1 MYQGKLNLRR
11 RILAGVVGLVSI
23 AALGACSG
31 GSVTGSSA
39 SGGGRTQI
47 NIWWDYTAGS
57 ATAAQDIVTQ
67 FNGSQDKYQ
76 AVAQFGAPS
85 DQFDAKLIN
94 AVKNG
99 QGPNLVIGDS
109 TPQNIGLVTE
119 TGKVLPLDS
128 YLSDPSSTI
137 TKSNFTPGMLS
148 TGTFKG
154 TLYTLPTDIGDY
166 AIVYNKKMF
175 ADAGI
180 TSTPTTWSELAADAA
195 KLTKGTTQYG
205 IYLPISSGEWPV
217 FTWQS
222 MLWGAGG
229 EFLNS
234 DNTKAEFNSQAG
246 IDALSAWVD
255 LIKSHNAYPQSLF
268 SSTNNGGTAALTAQ
282 KVAMAYDGAY
292 NLGTLDKALGAD
304 NVGVFAAPGLKQP
317 GMNLG
322 TDNSYLLKG
331 TTATEQGSW
340 QFLQYWL
347 KPSVQATWDVSTGY
361 FPSNSDTSNDPT
373 WKSYLEKNPRIP
385 VFVKELEY
393 AKARPSITSYSEVS
407 NALSQELTAAMMGQS
422 SPADALNAAAT
433 KAQGILDKAGK

>member
-1 MYQGKLNLRR
+1 MYQGQLKRR
-11 RILAGVVGLVSI
+11 SILEGVAGLVSV
-23 AALGACSG
+23 AALSACSG
-31 GSVTGSSA
+31 GSVNGSSGG
-39 SGGGRTQI
+39 SGGRTQI
-47 NIWWDYTAGS
+47 NIWWQYTGA
-57 ATAAQDIVTQ
+57 AAQAAQDVVTG
-67 FNGSQDKYQ
+67 FNSSQNKYQ

-85 DQFDAKLIN
+85 DQFDAKLVN

-99 QGPNLVIGDS
+99 QGPDVVIGDG
-109 TPQNIGLVTE
+109 TPQNIGLVIE

-154 TLYTLPTDIGDY
+154 TLYSLVTDVGDY
-166 AIVYNKKMF
+166 GMIYNKKMF

-229 EFLNS
+229 EFANS
-234 DNTKAEFNSQAG
+234 DNTKVEFNSQAG

-292 NLGTLDKALGAD
+292 NLGIIDKALGAD
-304 NVGVFAAPGLKQP
+304 NVGVFAVPGLKQP

-331 TTATEQGSW
+331 TADTEKGGW
-340 QFLQYWL
+340 EFLQYSL
-347 KPSVQATWDVSTGY
+347 KPSVQAKWDISTGY
-361 FPSNSDTSNDPT
+361 FPSNSETSNDPT